1 MNEFENQ
8 HIINVLEVMINIQC
22 KKTKA
27 TFKHQSQKS
36 FEGIDFFEI

>member
-1 MNEFENQ
+1 MNRESTHQ
-8 HIINVLEVMINIQC
+8 CKMINIQC